1 MASWQGSLA
10 RFVFPV
16 SCHGRVAGIGSQ
28 HVPQFMSAPL
38 PSPLSAA
45 AAAIPLEGPHGPMG
59 VLVCGHGSRNRLAVA
74 EFADLARQ
82 LRGHLGAVPL
92 EYGYLEFARPIL
104 RDGLERLRQRGVR
117 HVLAIPAMLFAA
129 GHAKNDIPSVLNA
142 YAAET
147 GLRIDYGRELGVDR
161 SMILAAGAR
170 IRACLEQANA
180 EDLAAG
186 RAPIPLHDTVLVVVG
201 RGSSDPDANS
211 NVAKVTRMLVEG
223 FGFGWGETCYSGVT
237 FPLVEPGLRQIV
249 RLGYRRLVVFPY
261 FLFSGVLVSRI
272 VDHSQRVAADHPA
285 IDFRSASY
293 LGDHAGVLDTFR
305 ERVLDVLRGDTAM
318 NCSLCKY
325 RAQVLGF
332 EQEVGLPQQSHHH
345 HVEGLIESCNLC
357 ERECTGACQP
367 DGVPLPLSPSHAHS
381 HSNGNGHP
389 HTHDHGHSPCHDS
402 GPAQDHSHAGEH
414 GPSNEHGHGQEQG
427 HSHGEVHSHGHA
439 HAPGPGSGH
448 DHPPHDHRHG
458 VDDASPSHQHHH
470 PYPHADHPLGPRTLR
485 SRAGLKPSASGAA
498 SAPTSDGNPAMGHEA
513 TPSTSASPPVPA
525 DAPVHT
531 PLPDVPNAPTDG
543 LTGVEPIAAEA
554 PPPIGVPPGGAAVP
568 AERRKLKKFV

>member
-1 MASWQGSLA
+1 MT
-10 RFVFPV
+10 
-16 SCHGRVAGIGSQ
+16 
-28 HVPQFMSAPL
+28 APSTPL
-38 PSPLSAA
+38 LSAA
-45 AAAIPLEGPHGPMG
+45 AGDCPLEGPHGPIG
-59 VLVCGHGSRNRLAVA
+59 VLICGHGSRNRLAVA
-74 EFADLARQ
+74 EFADLALQ
-82 LRGHLGAVPL
+82 LRSQLGAVPL

-142 YAAET
+142 YASET

-180 EDLAAG
+180 DDQAAG
-186 RAPIPLHDTVLVVVG
+186 RAPIPTPDTLLVVVG
-201 RGSSDPDANS
+201 RGCSDPDANS
-211 NVAKVTRMLVEG
+211 NVAKVTRLLVEG

-249 RLGYRRLVVFPY
+249 RLGYRRVVVFPY

-272 VDHSQRVAADHPA
+272 VEHTRRVAADHPQ

-345 HVEGLIESCNLC
+345 HVEGLMESCNLC
-357 ERECTGACQP
+357 QRECTGACQP
-367 DGVPLPLSPSHAHS
+367 DGVPLPLGGSADDRAAPSSLQGLGRRPDPAASVGQHQ
-381 HSNGNGHP
+381 
-389 HTHDHGHSPCHDS
+389 HDHQHH
-402 GPAQDHSHAGEH
+402 DHSHHDHSHHH
-414 GPSNEHGHGQEQG
+414 GHHHGHG
-427 HSHGEVHSHGHA
+427 HGDDQQA
-439 HAPGPGSGH
+439 HQASAGADSPAP
-448 DHPPHDHRHG
+448 
-458 VDDASPSHQHHH
+458 HHH
-470 PYPHADHPLGPRTLR
+470 PPYPHADHPLGPRTLR
-485 SRAGLKPSASGAA
+485 PRVGVP
-498 SAPTSDGNPAMGHEA
+498 E
-513 TPSTSASPPVPA
+513 PSTSA
-525 DAPVHT
+525 DAT
-531 PLPDVPNAPTDG
+531 SQLETLAAPGDDAAA
-543 LTGVEPIAAEA
+543 LEAAVEPGANPLRDRA
-554 PPPIGVPPGGAAVP
+554 P
-568 AERRKLKKFV
+568 RRGDGRSTLA